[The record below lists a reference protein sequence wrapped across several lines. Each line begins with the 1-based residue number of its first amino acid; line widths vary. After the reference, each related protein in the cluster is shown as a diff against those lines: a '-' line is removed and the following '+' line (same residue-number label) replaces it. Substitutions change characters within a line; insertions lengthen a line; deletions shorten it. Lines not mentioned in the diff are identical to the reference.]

1 VEIDRTSNATEC
13 LHEEFKR
20 RIKALIVL
28 PSAKTAAG
36 DSGRRNG
43 SPAQRHR
50 FAVCRRSLKR
60 PRLFSLREAT
70 NFATEAWREL

>member
-1 VEIDRTSNATEC
+1 
-13 LHEEFKR
+13 
-20 RIKALIVL
+20 VL